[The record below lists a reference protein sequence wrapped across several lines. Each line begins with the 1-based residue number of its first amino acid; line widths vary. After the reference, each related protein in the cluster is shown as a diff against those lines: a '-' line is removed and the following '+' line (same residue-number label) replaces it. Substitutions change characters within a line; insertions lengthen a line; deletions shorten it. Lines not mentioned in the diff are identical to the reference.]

1 MSISLHS
8 NITTFPYN
16 LSQLPWYFLQHP
28 SWLTIYFWW
37 HPVTLSIGSEQRSH
51 QKDLILRWQQKHSA
65 TLYSIMTSL
74 NAQLKGTQWH
84 ITWCGSGNHY
94 ISFIVDLFET
104 PVLTEGSSAFNIIPK
119 LSPDLRCIPQ
129 TVTRRLEEIWG
140 AGEGKSHNKVNLRPG
155 FGCVTLSISFD
166 HQGSSLLKAKDE
178 EIGPN
183 SLYSFFQP
191 LKFFEIPVSLP
202 SLKR

>member
-8 NITTFPYN
+8 NITTFQYN

-37 HPVTLSIGSEQRSH
+37 HPVTSSTGSEQRSH

-74 NAQLKGTQWH
+74 TAQLKGTQWH

-94 ISFIVDLFET
+94 ISFIVDLFEI
-104 PVLTEGSSAFNIIPK
+104 PVLTGGSSAFNIIPK
-119 LSPDLRCIPQ
+119 LTPDLRCIPQ
-129 TVTRRLEEIWG
+129 TVTRREEIRG
-140 AGEGKSHNKVNLRPG
+140 LGRG
-155 FGCVTLSISFD
+155 D
-166 HQGSSLLKAKDE
+166 HTTRW
-178 EIGPN
+178 I
-183 SLYSFFQP
+183 
-191 LKFFEIPVSLP
+191 
-202 SLKR
+202 